1 MFDRD
6 KSIEE
11 RYISFKNIDCYKNTF
26 LVLDAMN
33 ELFEKE
39 PESKNPFWEHFMDK
53 IPQNYHE
60 VFAKEGDSKDILY
73 HVCANVFYIFD
84 LFEDYDFDKG
94 VDLMDRCE
102 LECC

>member
-11 RYISFKNIDCYKNTF
+11 RYTSFKNIDCYKNTS

-33 ELFEKE
+33 ELFEQE
-39 PESKNPFWEHFMDK
+39 PSSKNPFWENFMDK
-53 IPQNYHE
+53 IPENYHE
-60 VFAKEGDSKDILY
+60 VFTKDKNKDILY
-73 HVCANVFYIFD
+73 QVCANVFYIFD
-84 LFEDYDFDKG
+84 LFEEFDFEKG
-94 VDLMDRCE
+94 VTLMDKCE